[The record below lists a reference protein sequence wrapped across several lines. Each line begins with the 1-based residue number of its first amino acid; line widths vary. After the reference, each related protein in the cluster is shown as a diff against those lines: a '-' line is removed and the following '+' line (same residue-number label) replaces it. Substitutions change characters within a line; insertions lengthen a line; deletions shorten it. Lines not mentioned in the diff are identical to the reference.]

1 MGAFRLVA
9 RPVSGIIARR
19 GPEGA
24 GRQLTQQGHWKMRTS
39 ARVVVIGGGVVGASV
54 LYHLTKKGWRDVVLL
69 ERLELTS
76 GSTWHAAGGMH
87 TINGDP
93 NVAKLQQY
101 TIQLYKEIEEISGQS
116 CGLHM
121 TEGLMLASTP
131 ERWEWLQNMYSKGRY
146 MGMRLELVSL
156 DDAERILPLID
167 KRQFVGA
174 MYDPDQGHVD
184 PYGVTHAYAGAARKG
199 GAEVMVRNR
208 VVDTKQR
215 ADGTWDV
222 ITEQGNI
229 HAEHVVNAGGLWA
242 RECGRMAGL
251 ELPILAMEH
260 QYFITEDMP
269 EVQKINADT
278 GKMVV
283 HAVDFD
289 GEIYMRQEGR
299 GMLLGTYERH
309 GVPWSPKET
318 PWDFGPT
325 LLPDDMDRMAENLEV
340 GFRHF
345 PAFQKAGIKK
355 IINGPFTF
363 APDGNPLVG
372 PINGLRNYWVACG
385 VMAGFSQGGGVGLAL
400 ANWIVDGDPGF
411 DVWAMDVA
419 RYGDWAGRSYTNAK
433 VRENYGRRF
442 RVRFPNE
449 ELPAARPLRT
459 TPLYN
464 RWLELGAIMGDYWS
478 LEVPLWFAP
487 KGVKDEFSFHRSTD
501 FAHVKAECKAVRNAV
516 GISETSSFAKYRVS
530 GADAESWLSHLMTN
544 KMPRQ
549 GRLTLSPML
558 NHNGKL
564 IGDFTVAKA
573 SPQLFYIF
581 GTGSAE
587 KYHMRWF
594 EQHLPAGDDVAV
606 EALGQ
611 SLCGLTI
618 AGPRARDVLAK
629 ITDDEV
635 SNAAFR
641 FMDFR
646 PEMEV
651 GMVPAMV
658 GRISFTGDLG
668 YEFWVSPEHHAGL
681 FNALWQAGEEFGI
694 RPFGSRALMS
704 LSREKNFGSWSREFR
719 PIYGP
724 YEADLGRFV
733 DLTKNDFIGR
743 TAAAAEKQ
751 NGPARQRVS
760 FVVDAADADAIGD
773 EAVWKDGKVVGWVTS
788 GGYCHHAEASLA
800 IGYVPS
806 EHLTNGAAKARW
818 EVEIIGQR
826 RPAQLQLTPLFDP
839 EAKRMRA

>member
-1 MGAFRLVA
+1 
-9 RPVSGIIARR
+9 
-19 GPEGA
+19 
-24 GRQLTQQGHWKMRTS
+24 MRTH
-39 ARVVVIGGGVVGASV
+39 AKVVVIGGGVVGASV
-54 LYHLTKKGWRDVVLL
+54 LYHLTKKGWKDVVLI

-101 TIQLYKEIEEISGQS
+101 TINLYKEIEEISGQS

-121 TEGLMLASTP
+121 TEGLMLAATK
-131 ERWEWLQNMYSKGRY
+131 ERWEWLQAMYSKGRY
-146 MGMRLELVSL
+146 MGMKIELVSL
-156 DDAERILPLID
+156 DEAERILPLID
-167 KRQFVGA
+167 KKQFVGA
-174 MYDPDQGHVD
+174 LYDPDQGHVD

-208 VVDTKQR
+208 VVETNQR
-215 ADGTWDV
+215 PDGAWDV
-222 ITEQGNI
+222 VTEQGTI
-229 HAEHVVNAGGLWA
+229 RAEHIVNAGGLWA
-242 RECGRMAGL
+242 RECGRMVGI

-269 EVQKINADT
+269 EVEKINADT

-289 GEIYMRQEGR
+289 GEIYMRQEGK

-309 GVPWSPKET
+309 GVPWSPKDT

-325 LLPDDMDRMAENLEV
+325 LLPDAMDRIADNLEV
-340 GFRHF
+340 GFKHF

-372 PINGLRNYWVACG
+372 PVNGIRNYWLACG

-400 ANWIVDGDPGF
+400 SNWMVDGDPGF
-411 DVWAMDVA
+411 DVWAMDCA
-419 RYGDWAGRSYTNAK
+419 RYGDWAGRAYTNVK

-459 TPLYN
+459 TPLYHK
-464 RWLELGAIMGDYWS
+464 WLDLGAVMGDYWT

-487 KGVKDEFSFHRSTD
+487 VGVKDEFSFHRSTD
-501 FAHVKAECKAVRNAV
+501 FPHVKAECQAVRGSV
-516 GISETSSFAKYRVS
+516 GISETSSFAKYEVTGS
-530 GADAESWLSHLMTN
+530 GAEGWLSHLMAN
-544 KMPRQ
+544 KMPKQ
-549 GRLTLSPML
+549 GRLTLTPML
-558 NHNGKL
+558 NEKGKL
-564 IGDFTVAKA
+564 IGDFTVAKVG
-573 SPQLFYIF
+573 PERFFIF

-594 EQHLPAGDDVAV
+594 EQHLPKDGRVTIKAMGA
-606 EALGQ
+606 

-618 AGPRARDVLAK
+618 AGPKAREVLAK
-629 ITDDEV
+629 LTDEDV
-635 SNAAFR
+635 SAAAFK

-646 PEMEV
+646 PNMDI

-658 GRISFTGDLG
+658 GRISYTGDLG
-668 YEFWVSPEHHAGL
+668 FELWMAPENQVAI
-681 FNALWQAGEEFGI
+681 FNALWAAGAEFGI
-694 RPFGSRALMS
+694 KPFGSRALMS
-704 LSREKNFGSWSREFR
+704 LAREKNFGSWSREFR

-733 DLTKNDFIGR
+733 DLSKNDFIGR
-743 TAAAAEKQ
+743 AGAAAEKEK
-751 NGPARQRVS
+751 GPQRRRVS
-760 FVVDAADADAIGD
+760 FVVEATDADAIGD
-773 EAVWKDGKVVGWVTS
+773 EAVWKDGKVVGWITS
-788 GGYCHHAEASLA
+788 GGYCHHAGCSIA
-800 IGYVPS
+800 IGYVPA
-806 EHLTNGAAKARW
+806 ETLGKDADKAKW
-818 EVEIIGQR
+818 EVEIIGQM
-826 RPAQLQLTPLFDP
+826 RPAKLQLTPLFDP
-839 EAKRMRA
+839 EAKRMRS

>member
-1 MGAFRLVA
+1 
-9 RPVSGIIARR
+9 
-19 GPEGA
+19 
-24 GRQLTQQGHWKMRTS
+24 MRTH
-39 ARVVVIGGGVVGASV
+39 ARAVVIGGGVVGASV

-69 ERLELTS
+69 ERLELTA

-87 TINGDP
+87 TVNGDP

-101 TIQLYKEIEEISGQS
+101 TINLYKEIEDISGQS

-121 TEGLMLASTP
+121 TEGLMLAATQ
-131 ERWEWLQNMYSKGRY
+131 ERWEWLQNMHSKGRY
-146 MGMRLELVSL
+146 MGMRLELVTL
-156 DDAERILPLID
+156 DEAQKILPLMD

-184 PYGVTHAYAGAARKG
+184 PYGVTHAYAIAARKS
-199 GAEVMVRNR
+199 GAEVVTHTR
-208 VVDTKQR
+208 VLETKQR
-215 ADGTWDV
+215 SDGTWDV
-222 ITEQGNI
+222 ITDKGTI

-242 RECGRMAGL
+242 REVGRMAGL
-251 ELPILAMEH
+251 ELPVLAMEH

-269 EVQKINADT
+269 EVVEINKAT

-289 GEIYMRQEGR
+289 GEIYMRQEGK
-299 GMLLGTYERH
+299 GMLLGTYEKH
-309 GVPWSPKET
+309 GVPWSPKVT

-340 GFRHF
+340 GFKHF

-400 ANWIVDGDPGF
+400 SNWMAEGDPGF

-419 RYGDWAGRSYTNAK
+419 RFGDWATRSYTNAK

-459 TPLYN
+459 TPMHH
-464 RWLELGAIMGDYWS
+464 RWLALGAVMGDYWT
-478 LEVPLWFAP
+478 LETPLWFAP

-501 FAHVKAECKAVRNAV
+501 FPHVKAECKGVRTGV
-516 GISETSSFAKYRVS
+516 GISETSSFAKYAVT
-530 GADAESWLSHLMTN
+530 GPNAEPWLSRMLAN
-544 KMPRQ
+544 RMPKL
-549 GRLTLSPML
+549 GRLVLSPML
-558 NHNGKL
+558 NEKGKL

-573 SPQLFYIF
+573 ADDTFYIF
-581 GTGSAE
+581 GSGSAE

-594 EQHLPAGDDVAV
+594 EQHLPADGGVKVA
-606 EALGQ
+606 ALGQ
-611 SLCGLTI
+611 NLTGLTI
-618 AGPRARDVLAK
+618 AGPKARDVLARV
-629 ITDDEV
+629 TDEDV
-635 SNAAFR
+635 SASAFK

-646 PEMEV
+646 PSMEV

-658 GRISFTGDLG
+658 GRISYTGDLG
-668 YEFWVSPEHHAGL
+668 YELWVKPEHQVAL
-681 FNALWQAGEEFGI
+681 FEALWVAGQDFGI
-694 RPFGSRALMS
+694 KPFGSRALMS
-704 LSREKNFGSWSREFR
+704 LAREKSFGSWAREFR

-743 TAAAAEKQ
+743 AAVAEEKSK
-751 NGPARQRVS
+751 GPQRKRVT
-760 FVVDAADADAIGD
+760 FVVEAADADAIGD
-773 EAVWKDGKVVGWVTS
+773 EAVWKNGKVVGWITS
-788 GGYCHHAEASLA
+788 GGFCHHAGCSIAL
-800 IGYVPS
+800 GYVPAAELAS
-806 EHLTNGAAKARW
+806 GADTAKW
-818 EVEIIGQR
+818 EIEIIGDR
-826 RPAQLQLTPLFDP
+826 RPARLQNTPLFDP
-839 EAKRMRA
+839 DAKRMRG

>member
-1 MGAFRLVA
+1 VK
-9 RPVSGIIARR
+9 S
-19 GPEGA
+19 
-24 GRQLTQQGHWKMRTS
+24 HY
-39 ARVVVIGGGVVGASV
+39 RVVVVGGGVVGTSV

-101 TIQLYKEIEEISGQS
+101 SINLYKEIEQISGQS

-121 TEGLMLASTP
+121 TEGLMLAATH
-131 ERWEWLQNMYSKGRY
+131 ERWEWLKSIRSKGRY
-146 MGMRLELVSL
+146 MGMELELVSM
-156 DDAERILPLID
+156 DEAEKLMPLID
-167 KRQFVGA
+167 KTQFVGA
-174 MYDPDQGHVD
+174 LYDPIQGHVD
-184 PYGVTHAYAGAARKG
+184 PYGTTHAYAGSAKKG
-199 GAEVMVRNR
+199 GAEVYTHTR

-215 ADGTWDV
+215 PDGTWDV
-222 ITEQGNI
+222 VTDKGTIR
-229 HAEHVVNAGGLWA
+229 AEHVVNAGGLWA
-242 RECGRMAGL
+242 REVGRMVGL
-251 ELPILAMEH
+251 ELPVLAMEH
-260 QYFITEDMP
+260 QYLITEDMP
-269 EVQKINADT
+269 EVEAINAST
-278 GKMVV
+278 GKEVF

-289 GEIYMRQEGR
+289 GEIYMRQER
-299 GMLLGTYERH
+299 KGMLLGTYEKN
-309 GVPWSPKET
+309 GVPWSPKDT

-325 LLPDDMDRMAENLEV
+325 LLPDDMERMAENLEV

-372 PINGLRNYWVACG
+372 PIAGLKNYWVACG

-400 ANWIVDGDPGF
+400 SNWMVDGDPDM

-419 RYGDWAGRSYTNAK
+419 RYGDWATRAYTNVK

-459 TPLYN
+459 TPMYHK
-464 RWLELGAIMGDYWS
+464 WLEHGAVMGDYWS
-478 LEVPLWFAP
+478 VETPLWFAP
-487 KGVKDEFSFHRSTD
+487 PGVKDEFSFHRSTD
-501 FAHVKAECKAVRNAV
+501 FAHVKAECLAVRNGV
-516 GISETSSFAKYRVS
+516 GITETSTFAKYEVT
-530 GADAESWLSHLMTN
+530 GPNAESWLSHILAN
-544 KMPRQ
+544 KMPKQ

-558 NHNGKL
+558 NEAGKL
-564 IGDFTVAKA
+564 IGDFTVAKTG
-573 SPQLFYIF
+573 PERFFVF
-581 GTGSAE
+581 GSGSAE

-594 EQHLPAGDDVAV
+594 LQHLPPDGTVSIH
-606 EALGQ
+606 ALGTA
-611 SLCGLTI
+611 LAGLSI

-629 ITDDEV
+629 LTDDDV
-635 SNAAFR
+635 SGKAFR

-646 PEMEV
+646 PDMTV

-668 YEFWVSPEHHAGL
+668 FEMWVKPEYQVAL
-681 FNALWQAGEEFGI
+681 FDALWVAGQEFGI

-704 LSREKNFGSWSREFR
+704 LSREKNFGTWAREFR

-724 YEADLGRFV
+724 FEAGLGRFV

-743 TAAAAEKQ
+743 SGAALEKS
-751 NGPARQRVS
+751 GGAKRQRVS
-760 FVVDAADADAIGD
+760 FIVDADDADAIGD
-773 EAVWKDGKVVGWVTS
+773 EAVWKNGAVVGWITS
-788 GGYCHHAEASLA
+788 GGYCHHAGRSLA
-800 IGYVPS
+800 MGYVPT
-806 EHLTNGAAKARW
+806 ETLNGAPAGNW
-818 EVEIIGQR
+818 EIEILGER
-826 RPAQLQLTPLFDP
+826 RPATLQLEPLFDP
-839 EAKRMRA
+839 KAECMRG